1 MLSEVYQ
8 LLEDNYLPLFYQSHE
23 VHVVLPPS
31 LPPSLP
37 PIGDALL
44 TVATGPLS
52 DREAE
57 RAGLVPTH
65 AYAVLNVIEIKVRG
79 NCNVCSNTNL
89 KVKGHICPT
98 IQLIMHLSHMVV

>member
-1 MLSEVYQ
+1 MQ
-8 LLEDNYLPLFYQSHE
+8 RLPLP
-23 VHVVLPPS
+23 LLS

-65 AYAVLNVIEIKVRG
+65 AYAVLNVIEIKVRS

-89 KVKGHICPT
+89 NICSD
-98 IQLIMHLSHMVV
+98 IQLIMHLSHTVVYDS